1 MRAST
6 IVYTLKQGLKNI
18 YRNKMFS
25 LASMATMAACIFM
38 FSLFFAIVSNLDNM
52 VREAES
58 GVGVTVFFN
67 SDMTTEQIQALG
79 AQISERPEVDHLVY
93 VSAEEAWEQY
103 KKEYLKGAEELAEG
117 ARALEAAAR
126 EGRTDYIMEHHGE
139 VMNSYRN
146 LLNLLRREL
155 QS

>member
-58 GVGVTVFFN
+58 GFSTA
-67 SDMTTEQIQALG
+67 I
-79 AQISERPEVDHLVY
+79 
-93 VSAEEAWEQY
+93 
-103 KKEYLKGAEELAEG
+103 
-117 ARALEAAAR
+117 
-126 EGRTDYIMEHHGE
+126 
-139 VMNSYRN
+139 
-146 LLNLLRREL
+146 
-155 QS
+155 

>member
-6 IVYTLKQGLKNI
+6 ILYTLKQGLKNI

-38 FSLFFAIVSNLDNM
+38 FSLFFAIVTNFSFM
-52 VREAES
+52 VKEAES

-67 SDMTTEQIQALG
+67 EGMTTEQIQAIG
-79 AQISERPEVDHLVY
+79 AQIEQREEVDHLEY

-103 KKEYLKGAEELAEG
+103 KK
-117 ARALEAAAR
+117 
-126 EGRTDYIMEHHGE
+126 D
-139 VMNSYRN
+139 
-146 LLNLLRREL
+146 
-155 QS
+155 